1 MNVAVHTTEQTES
14 HQSVSIHAD
23 AKSTTYDNLWQ
34 KMEYNRFGIIG
45 MLMMVVTIVGG
56 IAVAYALDK
65 TMYHFTIAALP
76 AMMVEVLILAIASMR
91 SIVIASIISCLV
103 SLLVIIF

>member
-1 MNVAVHTTEQTES
+1 MSVAVHSSRQNETSKSVS
-14 HQSVSIHAD
+14 HQAEY
-23 AKSTTYDNLWQ
+23 KSTTYNDIWQ

-76 AMMVEVLILAIASMR
+76 AMMVEVLILAVASMR
-91 SIVIASIISCLV
+91 SIVMASIISCLV
-103 SLLVIIF
+103 SLLVILF